1 MLPYTPDQIR
11 DAVEQA
17 SREYNVESM
26 YIGSVHAFLEEDED
40 SWPACCGSSCEPC
53 VLTLETAAR
62 RALILLERGS
72 RGP

>member
-17 SREYNVESM
+17 CREQHIESM

-53 VLTLETAAR
+53 VLTLEAAAR
-62 RALILLERGS
+62 RALILLERTQS
-72 RGP
+72 VP